1 MLLIRPNTLLN
12 AALAVTFTLCS
23 WSSGA
28 QQYLDEKSFLTSTST
43 ENIKEKLQ
51 DGYLAFFLHEA
62 TLSDE
67 AIDAIEDFL
76 ESGKSPL
83 ILIFDRVNPIMISR
97 LNRFI
102 YTAPPGDT
110 VFGPE
115 FNNGQLYIFS
125 YDGNFLN
132 AAKYLKKPASG
143 REHSTNNLT
152 IFKDDPLVALHD
164 LRQQLRNLYQ
174 NAGYLPNIFISDRP
188 AKVRPI
194 VDSINNN
201 VYYHAIVLKDGVK
214 LAQVSWDTTGLKSNG
229 KIHTRVVR
237 VRPYKRGYMFS
248 PDVINFN
255 NYNASSIKVFR
266 AHKRRLHDALRLDM
280 KFNKNPDNAANPDV
294 SHRYANIDYVEDPER
309 GWVGEFSGREK
320 YIDFGNVLENVE
332 SEITVSVWVYPYDLS
347 YNKSIVGMGES
358 FSAKILN
365 GNPVFTTPDIQDHIN
380 EASTIPEDSWTHIA
394 FVYGK
399 EPYVYFYVNGR
410 LTNTQPASG
419 IMPTSQSLIIGTNLW
434 DEFFVGK
441 MDDLRVWTRALSDD
455 EVRLVFE
462 EGVNVPADKVEN
474 QWLMIIAFL
483 VLPLLF
489 ALWKYR
495 SKKVPGQESVQMV
508 TEVPVDPE
516 DSYHIRLFDGFQLK
530 NQSDENLSNQL
541 SPQRKALFLLILIH
555 TIRKGGIETR
565 EMTDTLWAGYSN
577 ESAKNNRSTQMVR
590 LREILAKDTGITLIY
605 EDKQWKMQWHL
616 AVSCDLADY
625 QAFKNEVPE
634 NRLDPRHL
642 DRLLKILGSGKM
654 LPHFESEWLDRF
666 KGEINY
672 EILEML
678 TPCFYCE
685 QCLKNKQLMLK
696 LIKAVTALDPLNE
709 QALGYQLK
717 LFLQQGK
724 HALAKHTFESYR
736 KTYFNFYNEPFS
748 KSFTEYVAEAV
759 QLRHG

>member
-1 MLLIRPNTLLN
+1 MLLIRRNTFLN
-12 AALAVTFTLCS
+12 AALAVTLTFCS

-28 QQYLDEKSFLTSTST
+28 QQYLDEKCFLASNSA
-43 ENIKEKLQ
+43 ESIREKLQ
-51 DGYLAFFLHEA
+51 DGYQAFFLHEA

-67 AIDAIEDFL
+67 DIDAIEDFL
-76 ESGKSPL
+76 ESEKSPL
-83 ILIFDRVNPIMISR
+83 ILIFDRVNPIMLSG
-97 LNRFI
+97 LTPFM
-102 YTAPPGDT
+102 YTGPPDDA

-115 FNNGQLYIFS
+115 FNNRQLYIFS

-132 AAKYLKKPASG
+132 AAHYLKEPAG
-143 REHSTNNLT
+143 DQGHSTNNLT
-152 IFKDDPLVALHD
+152 IFKDDDSLAPRDLH
-164 LRQQLRNLYQ
+164 QQLRNLHHS
-174 NAGYLPNIFISDRP
+174 AGYLPNIFISDRP
-188 AKVRPI
+188 DTVRPMI
-194 VDSINNN
+194 DSINNN

-214 LAQVSWDTTGLKSNG
+214 LAQVSWDTTRLKSNG

-280 KFNKNPDNAANPDV
+280 KFNKNPDNAANPSA
-294 SHRYANIDYVEDPER
+294 SHRYANIDYVKDPER

-320 YIDFGNVLENVE
+320 YIDFGNVLENVK
-332 SEITVSVWVYPYDLS
+332 SEITVSVWVHPYDLS

-358 FSAKILN
+358 FSAKIMD

-380 EASTIPEDSWTHIA
+380 QASTIPKDSWSHIA

-399 EPYVYFYVNGR
+399 EPYVHFYVNGR
-410 LTNTQPASG
+410 LTNTLPASG

-434 DEFFVGK
+434 DEYFIGK
-441 MDDLRVWTRALSDD
+441 MDDLRIWTRALSDD
-455 EVRLVFE
+455 EVRLVYE
-462 EGVNVPADKVEN
+462 QGGNVPADNVES
-474 QWLMIIAFL
+474 QWFMIIAFF

-489 ALWKYR
+489 AWWKYKG
-495 SKKVPGQESVQMV
+495 KKVPRQESTQMV
-508 TEVPVDPE
+508 AGVPVDSG
-516 DSYHIRLFDGFQLK
+516 DAYHIRLFDGFQLK
-530 NQSDENLSNQL
+530 NQAGENLSNQL

-565 EMTDTLWAGYSN
+565 EMTDTLWAGYST

-605 EDKQWKMQWHL
+605 EDKQWKMQWRP
-616 AVSCDLADY
+616 ATTCDLADY
-625 QAFKNEVPE
+625 QTFKNQLPE
-634 NRLDPRHL
+634 NRLDHL
-642 DRLLKILGSGKM
+642 QLARLLKILGSGKM
-654 LPHFESEWLDRF
+654 LPQFESEWLDSF
-666 KGEINY
+666 KGEINN

-678 TPCFYCE
+678 TPCFYCG
-685 QCLKNKQLMLK
+685 QCLQNQPLMLQ
-696 LIKAVTALDPLNE
+696 LIKTVTALDPLNE

-748 KSFTEYVAEAV
+748 KSFTEYVADAV
-759 QLRHG
+759 QLRHE